1 MTIDYNEYIKTPQ
14 WQEKRTKRILLDNF
28 TCQKCGERRNHLDVH
43 HINYENLG
51 HEDIYRDLITLC
63 RSCHEEV
70 EKNKKREEKKEKTV
84 ALIGSEN
91 IKPTDET
98 IISQWAALE
107 FCKENMQ
114 NDYFMGG
121 SKNYCRIDIVKPELG
136 AWLKKQGLDC
146 CYSAIKIVLD
156 FFSARRYE
164 VIFRLLDC
172 EKLSVT
178 AIERKMKFKRK
189 MIDSVKNDRYSA
201 IRRKREW
208 DMQHENIY
216 LRHEIFLAQKEALG
230 NG

>member
-1 MTIDYNEYIKTPQ
+1 MTKEEYFDVYLNSTEWHK
-14 WQEKRTKRILLDNF
+14 KRIERLKIDGWA
-28 TCQKCGERRNHLDVH
+28 CVECGARENLHVH
-43 HINYENLG
+43 HINYDNIGNENVG
-51 HEDIYRDLITLC
+51 EDLATLC
-63 RSCHEEV
+63 RSCHEKIE
-70 EKNKKREEKKEKTV
+70 EQKRIDRQKQKTV
-84 ALIGSEN
+84 ALISEKS
-91 IKPTDET
+91 IQPADET

-107 FCKENMQ
+107 FCKENLKD
-114 NDYFMGG
+114 DYSMGG

-136 AWLKKQGLDC
+136 EWLKKQGLEC

-208 DMQHENIY
+208 DMQHENIC
-216 LRHEIFLAQKEALG
+216 LRHSMLLAQKGARLV
-230 NG
+230 